1 MLDSKVKLFKALGDE
16 TRLTILSYLLEHS
29 YCACDFS
36 SLTKKDQTTVSKHLK
51 VLVEAGILKYE
62 RQGRNI
68 IYSIKNEEIECLLVS
83 LGIMDI
89 KSCCDEQ
96 QVSRVCHTD
105 KTENR
110 IHNIINERTDY
121 RDENKAKNKTKLNLE
136 IKNEDVNNKERGK

>member
-1 MLDSKVKLFKALGDE
+1 MLDSKVKFFKALGDE

-62 RQGRNI
+62 KRGRNI
-68 IYSIKNEEIECLLVS
+68 IYSIKNEEIEVLLLS
-83 LGIMDI
+83 LGIRDV
-89 KSCCDEQ
+89 KPCCDGQ
-96 QVSRVCHTD
+96 QVSGVCPVC

-110 IHNIINERTDY
+110 IISTINESTDNLV
-121 RDENKAKNKTKLNLE
+121 ENKDKDN
-136 IKNEDVNNKERGK
+136 